1 MKWLNR
7 EEGAY
12 LTGVMSYTSV
22 FFREGQWVG
31 FTTSS
36 NGDIWVR
43 GGTSS
48 EVKGMLE
55 TALRLLGDID

>member
-12 LTGVMSYTSV
+12 LTGVMSYTIV

-31 FTTSS
+31 FTTSGS
-36 NGDIWVR
+36 EAALARRSR
-43 GGTSS
+43 GCS
-48 EVKGMLE
+48 K
-55 TALRLLGDID
+55 RPFDY